1 MRPTFLPM
9 LCLVQPAL
17 ALAQPDLSPLQ
28 RPSRPMIAAAQQHYL
43 SGSRFFEEGQYDAAL
58 VEFTAS
64 FQLSGERDLL
74 HNISWTHEKAGRA
87 RDALAYAE
95 RYRAACQ
102 GSEEEARA
110 ARRVEFLKTKYGLT
124 EGGAV
129 STNPAASTPV
139 VPTAQNA
146 TSAVTAA
153 PIPEGRRKPSSL
165 SIGLLAGGGA
175 LTLGGIG
182 CLAGAWTTGQQ
193 TTNPDLTFADANG
206 LVDRGKALNAT
217 GIALTVAGGALVVG
231 GIVLATLPRRAVQP
245 SAVSRTLRTSQSSG
259 ILTAEIWTR

>member
-1 MRPTFLPM
+1 MTP
-9 LCLVQPAL
+9 LCILGHRSLLNFHGA
-17 ALAQPDLSPLQ
+17 
-28 RPSRPMIAAAQQHYL
+28 
-43 SGSRFFEEGQYDAAL
+43 
-58 VEFTAS
+58 
-64 FQLSGERDLL
+64 LL
-74 HNISWTHEKAGRA
+74 HNVLWTHEKAGRA
-87 RDALAYAE
+87 REALAYAE

-102 GSEEEARA
+102 GTEEEARA

-124 EGGAV
+124 EGG
-129 STNPAASTPV
+129 TNPAASTPV

-193 TTNPDLTFADANG
+193 TTNPDLTFADASG

-217 GIALTVAGGALVVG
+217 GIALTVVGGALVVG

-259 ILTAEIWTR
+259 ILTAEVWTR